1 MALPVTQGSRQA
13 RASRPAARITAW
25 SIPLAPAAMKYS
37 SNHFVRTAAYS
48 LSIGSRAPI
57 TEESQ
62 PRLTAASTKGCA
74 YLSVNSGQS
83 QSDSAA
89 RAMATPSA
97 VAPTLSVMSQLSS
110 SVRTMTNV
118 HFAFGAVLNAAT
130 TLSGKT
136 QANEIANHPLGRRW
150 AWCTS
155 SAMSTDV
162 TVDVNAGVA
171 VLTLNRPEHLNAYTA
186 EMGALLSAAYR
197 DCDNDDNVRAIVIT
211 GAGRAFCAGADFSGS
226 ASPFDSPP
234 DDSAF
239 SASPPPPAA
248 FELRK
253 PVIAAVNGHAIG
265 MGLTIALQ
273 ADMRIVADDANYGV
287 VQVRRGVV
295 PDCMSH
301 WTLAQLTSLGVA
313 AEVLLT
319 GRTFS
324 GGEAV
329 GWGIANRALPAAEVL
344 DLATDIARDIATN
357 VAPMSA
363 ALCKRLLWDSA
374 INGYTPRQVA
384 SLETQL
390 HHRVMGTDDAREGV
404 TAFLERRAPRF
415 SAQLSAEWA
424 PLPEPE
430 L

>member
-1 MALPVTQGSRQA
+1 MPTIRC
-13 RASRPAARITAW
+13 AA
-25 SIPLAPAAMKYS
+25 
-37 SNHFVRTAAYS
+37 
-48 LSIGSRAPI
+48 G
-57 TEESQ
+57 
-62 PRLTAASTKGCA
+62 
-74 YLSVNSGQS
+74 
-83 QSDSAA
+83 
-89 RAMATPSA
+89 
-97 VAPTLSVMSQLSS
+97 
-110 SVRTMTNV
+110 
-118 HFAFGAVLNAAT
+118 
-130 TLSGKT
+130 
-136 QANEIANHPLGRRW
+136 W

-162 TVDVNAGVA
+162 AVDVNAGVA
-171 VLTLNRPEHLNAYTA
+171 VITLNRPEHLNAYTA

-197 DCDNDDNVRAIVIT
+197 DCDNDDNVRAIVVT
-211 GAGRAFCAGADFSGS
+211 GAGRAFCAGADFSAS
-226 ASPFDSPP
+226 SSPFDSPP

-239 SASPPPPAA
+239 SASPIDPAA

-265 MGLTIALQ
+265 IGLTIALQ
-273 ADMRIVADDANYGV
+273 ADMRIVADDAKYGV
-287 VQVRRGVV
+287 VQVRRGVI

-301 WTLAQLTSLGVA
+301 WTLAQLTNLGVA

-344 DLATDIARDIATN
+344 DLAMDVARDIASN

-363 ALCKRLLWDSA
+363 ALCKPLLWDSA

-390 HHRVMGTDDAREGV
+390 HHRVMGTDDARDGSRLLV
-404 TAFLERRAPRF
+404 TATLSSQLRRAKPVAATNSVRRRPGRRPAQDVSNSAGATPRLCRLV
-415 SAQLSAEWA
+415 SSE
-424 PLPEPE
+424 
-430 L
+430 